1 NHGGT
6 ITQYGSSTM
15 GMNVSGT
22 LDNSASGVI
31 QTNAADLTLTP
42 AELDNA
48 GGTITHAGTG
58 TLTIAPNNG
67 ANALN
72 NASGTIVT
80 KGQAVVNAGSWNNAG
95 GILAAQRGIDATISG
110 DVNNAQGLLR
120 SDTSLSLTN
129 GGALSNQGGQIRS
142 THDLSIAA
150 ATLQGGGT
158 YSTTHDAKVHLQGDY
173 TATSDT
179 QFNVGHDLAFTLPGT
194 FTNNASL

>member
-1 NHGGT
+1 
-6 ITQYGSSTM
+6 
-15 GMNVSGT
+15 

-31 QTNAADLTLTP
+31 QTNATDLTLTP

-48 GGTITHAGTG
+48 GGIITHGGIG
-58 TLTIAPNNG
+58 TLTIAPDNG

-110 DVNNAQGLLR
+110 DVNNAQDLLR

-129 GGALSNQGGQIRS
+129 GGALSNQGGQISS

-158 YSTTHDAKVHLQGDY
+158 
-173 TATSDT
+173 
-179 QFNVGHDLAFTLPGT
+179 
-194 FTNNASL
+194 FTNNASLQSVNTLSVNAGNIVNAGALTAGGLLHTQSTNL